1 MKITKEERDVI
12 ENRILPILPLLDERQ
27 RRLFLANEA
36 KALGYGGVTAIHEIT
51 GISRVTLTE
60 GIKQLRDVTSNGLEV
75 GRSRVK
81 GAGRKNVSE
90 KQSGLVTK
98 LIEILEAN
106 TKGDP
111 MSALIWTSKSLRNIQ
126 KELISLGY
134 NVSHLTLAKL
144 IREEGYSLQAN
155 RKDLAIQRHHPERD
169 EQFRFINRQCKL
181 FFACGNPVIS
191 IDSKKKEKVGN
202 FKNDGVEYNKKG
214 EAIQVLDHDFPI
226 KELGKATPY
235 GVYDIFRNEGFVS
248 VGVSGDT
255 AEFAV
260 ETIRKWWRMVGE
272 YKYPRSSELLVTA
285 DCGGSNG
292 YRVRLWKASIQVLA
306 NELGMNITVVHFP
319 PGTSKWN
326 KIEHRLFSFISKNWR
341 GRPLLT
347 LAVIVNLIKATN
359 TNEGLKVECVLDE
372 NEYKRKIEVSD
383 KEFNA
388 INIKPHYFHGEWNY
402 TIRPQKEPYIIN

>member
-1 MKITKEERDVI
+1 MKITKEEREAI
-12 ENRILPILPLLDERQ
+12 ENRILPILPILDERQ

-51 GISRVTLTE
+51 GISRVTLIE
-60 GIKQLRDVTSNGLEV
+60 GIKQLNNVTKDALEV
-75 GRSRVK
+75 GRCRVK
-81 GAGRKNVSE
+81 GAGRKNVTE
-90 KQSGLVTK
+90 KQSGLINK
-98 LIEILEAN
+98 LLEILEAN

-111 MSALIWTSKSLRNIQ
+111 MSPLLWTSKSLRNIQ
-126 KELISLGY
+126 KELVAIGY
-134 NVSHLTLAKL
+134 NISHLTLAKL
-144 IREEGYSLQAN
+144 IRDEGYSLQAN

-191 IDSKKKEKVGN
+191 IDSKKKENVGN

-214 EAIQVLDHDFPI
+214 DAVKVLDHDFPI

-248 VGVSGDT
+248 VGISSDT

-260 ETIRKWWRMVGE
+260 ETIRKWWRIVGE
-272 YKYPRSSELLVTA
+272 HKYPHSSELLVTA

-292 YRVRLWKASIQVLA
+292 YRVRLWKARLQVLA
-306 NELGMNITVVHFP
+306 NELGMNITIVHFP

-326 KIEHRLFSFISKNWR
+326 KVEHRLFSFISKNWR

-347 LAVIVNLIKATN
+347 LAVIVNLIKSTN

-372 NEYKRKIEVSD
+372 NEYNRSIEVSD

-388 INIKPHYFHGEWNY
+388 INIKPHSFHGEWNY
-402 TIRPQKEPYIIN
+402 TIRPQKEPYNID